1 MRAARIGLSIG
12 ASLLAATAIAGN
24 AGAATPPTPTFPASI
39 WSAYRDAIIDSAVAR
54 PDEVVTN
61 LLVLSP
67 SDGRTQWKV
76 IDGEQYLL
84 VGQLRGA
91 PFTGVDP
98 GQKFQLPGDRWVSV
112 PRDLAQACAAY
123 KCRRMDDAALDLQ
136 LRQIV
141 GLPPDADYDYII
153 RFWVKPSDMFRPC
166 TDPRVT
172 VRSCP
177 EQVAS
182 GSAADPVP
190 STVGSTD
197 LASFLWTQAN
207 YAWRLPSAFHPKAA
221 VSCAVNW
228 NTERCYG
235 FPWTRLGYTYDW
247 TPGAADHEGVTEF
260 VAANGATAYLESFGK
275 HRKYFPQR

>member
-12 ASLLAATAIAGN
+12 ASLVVAVSIAGS
-24 AGAATPPTPTFPASI
+24 AGAAAPPTPTFPASI
-39 WSAYRDAIIDSAVAR
+39 WSVYRDAIIDSAVAR

-91 PFTGVDP
+91 PFTGVEP

-136 LRQIV
+136 L
-141 GLPPDADYDYII
+141 
-153 RFWVKPSDMFRPC
+153 
-166 TDPRVT
+166 
-172 VRSCP
+172 
-177 EQVAS
+177 
-182 GSAADPVP
+182 
-190 STVGSTD
+190 
-197 LASFLWTQAN
+197 
-207 YAWRLPSAFHPKAA
+207 
-221 VSCAVNW
+221 
-228 NTERCYG
+228 
-235 FPWTRLGYTYDW
+235 
-247 TPGAADHEGVTEF
+247 
-260 VAANGATAYLESFGK
+260 
-275 HRKYFPQR
+275 